1 MKTTQIKILFF
12 FLSLSSA
19 YSLDFDLEK
28 ITLPY
33 DSLELHDISVY
44 NETILCRAGNKVYRS
59 EDDGKSWAI
68 VLDAPHKINHF
79 YSLNAHTMFV
89 VGDSGMV
96 YRSMDYGN
104 NWIDLS
110 IDTDKNLTRI
120 AAKDYSDCLVITA
133 NRFVFHKEKFNTDW
147 IAYDTFSDKYG
158 LLSVVYAEGK
168 YFFGGRSAYLGT
180 HQSHGGGSYKE
191 YEFHAFNL
199 ENRKISSYQIESRI
213 DRISDSL
220 HLFNINNRLYSTA
233 VIDELNI
240 LTFSKG
246 WNSTDYRRLGFY
258 TRFERF
264 VKPFK
269 IGENLY
275 VFTKAS
281 LMFSFLEDALEPDS
295 ELNSKYKEEITRFNT
310 GITNDVTMSKDSL
323 FYLASNNSNIYKVK
337 LKETK
342 SSVRNEDNSELFTQF
357 GNMIQFSPEV
367 DEFSIY
373 NYLGEQIAAPSQL
386 NQISLKNG
394 IYIVVYKYRNSSY
407 TKKIMVGY

>member
-191 YEFHAFNL
+191 YDFYAFYL
-199 ENRKISSYQIESRI
+199 ENRKIGSYGIESGI
-213 DRISDSL
+213 DGTSDSL
-220 HLFNINNRLYSTA
+220 KLFNINNRLYSSA
-233 VIDELNI
+233 VNGNNNF
-240 LTFSKG
+240 LTFSKS
-246 WNSTDYRRLGFY
+246 WDSNFSRMIGFQIGAY
-258 TRFERF
+258 RF

-269 IGENLY
+269 IDRDLHIFIKSGTIY
-275 VFTKAS
+275 
-281 LMFSFLEDALEPDS
+281 SFPEDTLEPYS
-295 ELNSKYKEEITRFNT
+295 ETLWGVKANSIELNI

-323 FYLASNNSNIYKVK
+323 FYIASNNSKIYKVK

>member
-1 MKTTQIKILFF
+1 MKSTQIKILFF
-12 FLSLSSA
+12 FLSFSCTF
-19 YSLDFDLEK
+19 SLDFE
-28 ITLPY
+28 IREIALPY
-33 DSLELHDISVY
+33 ESLDIKDISVY
-44 NETILCRAGNKVYRS
+44 NETILCRAENKVFRS
-59 EDDGKSWAI
+59 EDDGKTWSI
-68 VLDAPHKINHF
+68 VFDAPHKINHF

-104 NWIDLS
+104 NWINLS

-191 YEFHAFNL
+191 YDFYAFYL

>member
-1 MKTTQIKILFF
+1 MKTTQIRILIF
-12 FLSLSSA
+12 FLSISSVFT
-19 YSLDFDLEK
+19 LDFDLEK

-33 DSLELHDISVY
+33 DSLVIQDISVY
-44 NETILCRAGNKVYRS
+44 NETILCRAENKVYRS
-59 EDDGKSWAI
+59 EDDGISWEI
-68 VLDAPHKINHF
+68 VFDAPRKINHF

-110 IDTDKNLTRI
+110 IDTEKNLTRI

-158 LLSVVYAEGK
+158 LLSIVYVEGK
-168 YFFGGRSAYLGT
+168 YFFGGRSAFIGT
-180 HQSHGGGSYKE
+180 HQSHGGGSYDE

-199 ENRKISSYQIESRI
+199 ENRKISSYQIESGI
-213 DRISDSL
+213 DGTSDSL
-220 HLFNINNRLYSTA
+220 KLFNINNRLYSSA
-233 VIDELNI
+233 VNGNNNF
-240 LTFSKG
+240 LTFSKS
-246 WNSTDYRRLGFY
+246 WDSNFSRMLGFY
-258 TRFERF
+258 IGTYRF

-269 IGENLY
+269 IGRDLHIFIKSGTIYSFPEDTLKPY
-275 VFTKAS
+275 SDTMWGFKANS
-281 LMFSFLEDALEPDS
+281 I
-295 ELNSKYKEEITRFNT
+295 ELNI
-310 GITNDVTMSKDSL
+310 GITNDVAMSKDSL

-342 SSVRNEDNSELFTQF
+342 TSVEYEGKSRLISQY

-407 TKKIMVGY
+407 TKKIIVGY

>member
-1 MKTTQIKILFF
+1 MKSTQIKILFF
-12 FLSLSSA
+12 FLSFSSV

-44 NETILCRAGNKVYRS
+44 NETILCRAENKVFRS
-59 EDDGKSWAI
+59 EDDGKTWSI
-68 VLDAPHKINHF
+68 VFDAPHKINHF

-191 YEFHAFNL
+191 YDFYAFYL
-199 ENRKISSYQIESRI
+199 ENRKIGSYGIESGI
-213 DRISDSL
+213 DGTSDSL
-220 HLFNINNRLYSTA
+220 KLFNINNRLYSSA
-233 VIDELNI
+233 VNGNNNF
-240 LTFSKG
+240 LTFSKSWDSNFSRMIG
-246 WNSTDYRRLGFY
+246 FQIGAYRL
-258 TRFERF
+258 

-269 IGENLY
+269 IDRDLHIFIKSGTIY
-275 VFTKAS
+275 
-281 LMFSFLEDALEPDS
+281 SFPEDTLEPYS
-295 ELNSKYKEEITRFNT
+295 ETLWGVKANSIELNI

-323 FYLASNNSNIYKVK
+323 FYIASNNSKIYKVK

-342 SSVRNEDNSELFTQF
+342 TDIEYEDRIEQIFQN
-357 GNMIQFSPEV
+357 GNMVKLSPEIE
-367 DEFSIY
+367 DFSVY
-373 NYLGEQIAAPSQL
+373 NYLGEKIVLPSKL
-386 NQISLKNG
+386 NQINLNNG
-394 IYIVVYKYRNSSY
+394 IYIFVFEYRGTLY